1 VGKIII
7 DESEII
13 DTKAMQTL
21 ERLASFFDR
30 LDDPYRMPELMSE
43 WLKHYNEGH
52 KVDTYYR
59 IPVGYSHEAL
69 SLDFM
74 FKSEMIVMTFNLP
87 DGTRLME
94 LRLHV

>member
-30 LDDPYRMPELMSE
+30 LDDPYRMPDAMVE
-43 WLKHYNEGH
+43 WLKTQNTSG
-52 KVDTYYR
+52 VDSYYS
-59 IPVGYSHEAL
+59 IPVGYGSMAMQLRFTFKKEMMIIEF
-69 SLDFM
+69 LDPCGM
-74 FKSEMIVMTFNLP
+74 
-87 DGTRLME
+87 RLME